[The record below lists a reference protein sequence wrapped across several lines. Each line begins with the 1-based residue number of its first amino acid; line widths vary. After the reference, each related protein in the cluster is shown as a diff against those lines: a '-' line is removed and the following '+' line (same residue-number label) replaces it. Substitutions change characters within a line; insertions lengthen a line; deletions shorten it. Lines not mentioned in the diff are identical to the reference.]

1 MSAKVSFSY
10 KNDTIDGFHVT
21 VHGIPMH
28 MRIEAINNNVAKI
41 YATDVQGNQQPMP
54 PSISLSDAAGTNV
67 APYKNEFLVTWID
80 SYILKVS
87 GVEAIWMTNQKQQ
100 AFKTAPGITH
110 FQISEESML

>member
-1 MSAKVSFSY
+1 MSHFPTK
-10 KNDTIDGFHVT
+10 TIDGFHVT
-21 VHGIPMH
+21 VNGIPMH
-28 MRIEAINNNVAKI
+28 LRIEAINNSVAKI
-41 YATDVQGNQQPMP
+41 YATDVLGNQQPMP
-54 PSISLSDAAGTNV
+54 PSISLSDAAGANV

-110 FQISEESML
+110 FKVM